1 MDRRKFGSGICV
13 SAMIGF
19 VMGLTGSASAQTPPE
34 APNAAAV
41 TVPPASTQQQITGR
55 LPQGSGV
62 RPGQP
67 PLPGEALP
75 PSAPAP
81 QTARTP
87 QQQRMAAERASDSR
101 FLARATQDAAL
112 QYELGLVEAAR
123 GTDNTLKQYA
133 MHSAQGFNHA
143 KANLEA
149 LASEYQFAIPTLP
162 LRPIPDLRQWP
173 DGVPKRQVDRD
184 YLARIIPATQGDL
197 KIFTNEAHA
206 GTNPA
211 LKQYAQNMVPWL
223 QQRQQLAVA
232 LLQGIGPWRP
242 MRRRECTRDRCGDPD
257 DF

>member
-1 MDRRKFGSGICV
+1 MDRRKPGCGICV

-19 VMGLTGSASAQTPPE
+19 VIGLTGSASAQTPPE

-55 LPQGSGV
+55 LPQGTGV

-67 PLPGEALP
+67 PLPGEVLP

-81 QTARTP
+81 QSAQTP
-87 QQQRMAAERASDSR
+87 QQRRMAAERTSDSQ
-101 FLARATQDAAL
+101 FLARATQDATL

-123 GTDNTLKQYA
+123 GTNNTLKQYA

-149 LASEYQFAIPTLP
+149 LASEYQLATPTLP
-162 LRPIPDLRQWP
+162 LRPIPDLRQWL
-173 DGVPKRQVDRD
+173 DGVPQPQVDGD

-197 KIFTNEAHA
+197 NIFMNEARGA
-206 GTNPA
+206 TNPA
-211 LKQYAQNMVPWL
+211 LKQYAQNMLPWL

-232 LLQGIGPWRP
+232 LSHGTGAVTANVAPRMQTHRV
-242 MRRRECTRDRCGDPD
+242 RRAG
-257 DF
+257 